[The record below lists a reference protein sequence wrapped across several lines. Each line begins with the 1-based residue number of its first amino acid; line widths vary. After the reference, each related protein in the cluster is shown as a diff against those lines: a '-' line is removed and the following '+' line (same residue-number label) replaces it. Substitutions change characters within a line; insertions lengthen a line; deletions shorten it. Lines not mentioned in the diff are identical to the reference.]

1 MDILDNDMTWK
12 ELIKEIKKAKK
23 DPQFRKELRQF
34 IRVTTS
40 QNPYLVLK
48 SEYFQKLG
56 CQKPSLTQICL
67 KAFNAGLLNIVFE
80 SSETTISNL

>member
-1 MDILDNDMTWK
+1 VPCNTKNFIRMDILDNDMTWK

-40 QNPYLVLK
+40 
-48 SEYFQKLG
+48 
-56 CQKPSLTQICL
+56 
-67 KAFNAGLLNIVFE
+67 
-80 SSETTISNL
+80 

>member
-1 MDILDNDMTWK
+1 MSCNTKNFIRMDILDDDMTWK

-40 QNPYLVLK
+40 
-48 SEYFQKLG
+48 
-56 CQKPSLTQICL
+56 
-67 KAFNAGLLNIVFE
+67 
-80 SSETTISNL
+80 

>member
-1 MDILDNDMTWK
+1 LFLDINIDSNCFIDKFVAISIVLSERPGRILKKYVSCNTKNFIRMDILDDDMTWK

-40 QNPYLVLK
+40 
-48 SEYFQKLG
+48 
-56 CQKPSLTQICL
+56 
-67 KAFNAGLLNIVFE
+67 
-80 SSETTISNL
+80 

>member
-1 MDILDNDMTWK
+1 MKLPIPSRPGRILKKYVPCNTKNFIRMDILDNDMTWK

-40 QNPYLVLK
+40 
-48 SEYFQKLG
+48 
-56 CQKPSLTQICL
+56 
-67 KAFNAGLLNIVFE
+67 
-80 SSETTISNL
+80 